1 MWMNIQKKGKKYI
14 RKGIRERWMKKQVDE
29 RHLVLSEKEK
39 VERNGKNEAINKTSK
54 EREIE
59 VNKRQ
64 DVKMC
69 LMIRK

>member
-69 LMIRK
+69 LTIRK